1 MTTSI
6 QLTALR
12 TLLRRE
18 IGRQFRIWKQTYLPP
33 VITQT
38 LYFVVF
44 GTFIGSQIAPI
55 RGISYMAYI
64 VPGVI
69 MMSVIT
75 SSYSNVVFSFFSIKF
90 MRAIDELLVS
100 PMSNRTMLFGY
111 VLGGIFRAIFTGILV
126 YIISFIFVRP
136 VVQHPLIVIT
146 FAILTATVFALG
158 GFLNAL
164 YAKNFDDAGTFTTF
178 VLTPLTYL
186 GGVFYSID
194 NLPAFFRLLSHANPI
209 VYMVDG
215 FRFGFYGIN
224 NTNPWI
230 GIGFLSIVIVA
241 LSVINLHLLKKGT
254 GLRS

>member
-1 MTTSI
+1 MTSSI
-6 QLTALR
+6 QLNALK

-18 IGRQFRIWKQTYLPP
+18 IGRQFRIWKQTFLPP

-55 RGISYMAYI
+55 QGISYMAYI

-75 SSYSNVVFSFFSIKF
+75 SAYMNVVFSFFSIKF

-111 VLGGIFRAIFTGILV
+111 VFGGVFRAIFTGFLV
-126 YIISFIFVRP
+126 FIVSFIFVRP
-136 VVQHPLIVIT
+136 MVQHPFIVIA
-146 FAILTATVFALG
+146 FAVLTATVFSLG

-186 GGVFYSID
+186 GGVFYSIN
-194 NLPAFFRLLSHANPI
+194 NLPGFFRTISHANPI

-215 FRFGFYGIN
+215 FRFGFYGVSD
-224 NTNPWI
+224 TNPWI
-230 GIGFLSIVIVA
+230 GAGFLSIVIVA
-241 LSVINLHLLKKGT
+241 LSFINLHLLKKGT

>member
-1 MTTSI
+1 MTSSI
-6 QLTALR
+6 QRTALQ

-18 IGRQFRIWKQTYLPP
+18 LGRQFRIWKQTFLPP

-100 PMSNRTMLFGY
+100 PMSNRTMLLGY
-111 VLGGIFRAIFTGILV
+111 VLGGVFRALFTGILV

-136 VVQHPLIVIT
+136 VVQHPLIVIA
-146 FAILTATVFALG
+146 FAVLTATVFALG

-194 NLPAFFRLLSHANPI
+194 NLPTFFRLLSHANPI

-215 FRFGFYGIN
+215 FRFGFYGIS
-224 NTNPWI
+224 TANPWI
-230 GIGFLSIVIVA
+230 GVSFLSVVIIA
-241 LSVINLHLLKKGT
+241 LSIINLHLLKKGT

>member
-1 MTTSI
+1 MSSI
-6 QLTALR
+6 QLIALK

-18 IGRQFRIWKQTYLPP
+18 VGRQFRIWKQTFLPP

-55 RGISYMAYI
+55 KGVSYMAYI

-75 SSYSNVVFSFFSIKF
+75 SAYMNVVFSFFSIKF
-90 MRAIDELLVS
+90 MRSVEELLVS
-100 PMSNRTMLFGY
+100 PMSYRTMLAGF
-111 VLGGIFRAIFTGILV
+111 VSGGIFRAVFTGFLV
-126 YIISFIFVRP
+126 FIVSFVFVRP
-136 VVQHPLIVIT
+136 MVQHPFIVLL
-146 FAILTATVFALG
+146 FAVLTASVFALG

-164 YAKNFDDAGTFTTF
+164 FAKNFDDAGTFTTF

-186 GGVFYSID
+186 GGVFYSVD
-194 NLPAFFRLLSHANPI
+194 SLPPFFRTISHANPI

-215 FRFGFYGIN
+215 FRFGFYGIAD
-224 NTNPWI
+224 TNPWI
-230 GIGFLSIVIVA
+230 GAIFLFVVIGVLA
-241 LSVINLHLLKKGT
+241 TINLRLLKKGT
-254 GLRS
+254 GLRA